1 VLSELSYEER
11 GSGEPVLLVP
21 GTAFGP
27 ASWGEF
33 GELLAAR
40 RRVIAYERRGFTSAA
55 PEAAEDMRVHAQ
67 DAYSIL
73 ERAGAMPAD
82 VVGWSGGGLAALA
95 LAVEHPDAVRSLL
108 LIEPSVHGMRAI
120 TASAV
125 WMTVRA
131 QIAKLRDGQRAA
143 TDLAYRWTF
152 TYRGLKRSAWD
163 EMPADWRDGVLDHA
177 NAVAA
182 EQSEETTLRYPTSD
196 QLRSLDL
203 PVTIVVGAHGQS
215 YFQRIARRL
224 GRLMPRADIRSIP
237 EASHAVHLD
246 APAEVASLAS

>member
-1 VLSELSYEER
+1 VRSELPYEER
-11 GSGEPVLLVP
+11 ASGEPVLLVP

-40 RRVIAYERRGFTSAA
+40 RRVITYERRGFTTAA
-55 PEAAEDMRVHAQ
+55 PEAAEDMRVHAE
-67 DAYSIL
+67 DARSIL
-73 ERAGAMPAD
+73 DRAGAIPAD

-120 TASAV
+120 TASAI
-125 WMTVRA
+125 WMTIRA
-131 QIAKLRDGQRAA
+131 QIAKLRGGQRAA

-152 TYRGLKRSAWD
+152 TYRGLQRSAWD
-163 EMPADWRDGVLDHA
+163 EMPAEWRDGVLDHA
-177 NAVAA
+177 DAVAA
-182 EQSEETTLRYPTSD
+182 EQSDETTLRYPTSD

-203 PVTIVVGAHGQS
+203 PVTIAVGERGQP
-215 YFQRIARRL
+215 YFQRIARHL
-224 GRLMPRADIRSIP
+224 GRLLPRADVRSIP
-237 EASHAVHLD
+237 DASHAVHRDSPDEIAAL
-246 APAEVASLAS
+246 VR